1 MNLYNEEMEN
11 VVSPRGYRVRL
22 STVPSRCNFV
32 ISLPVLKTHDTV
44 GLSGALKNQFGYIG
58 KRDRLL
64 MHAKMKSI
72 DKGIAEVN
80 AAVPSNL
87 IIVDGVETMV
97 NAQECR
103 HGGCPAKLSALMAGT
118 DPVSLDI
125 FGLRL
130 LEKVE
135 PMFEKKKNKAMKCIE
150 YAAEYGLGAKDF
162 DVKTLS

>member
-1 MNLYNEEMEN
+1 
-11 VVSPRGYRVRL
+11 
-22 STVPSRCNFV
+22 
-32 ISLPVLKTHDTV
+32 
-44 GLSGALKNQFGYIG
+44 
-58 KRDRLL
+58 

-103 HGGCPAKLSALMAGT
+103 HGGCPAKLNALMAGT

-135 PMFEKKKNKAMKCIE
+135 PMFEKKKNKAMKYIE